1 MLRRHVLV
9 LAGVGLLASCKSEPA
24 RPGQASRQEV
34 TVFAAA
40 SLREAFTELT
50 RTFERAYPGAHV
62 VLSFAGSQTLRSQ
75 IEHGAPADV
84 FASADEKQMAAL
96 GSAGRVRAPLLF
108 ANNELVVV
116 VARAKANTLRTLAEL
131 PNAERIVLGAPQVP
145 VGAYG
150 VKALEQLQGLFGP
163 DFRARVEARVVSREP
178 DVRQVLAKVSLGEA
192 DAGIVYRTD
201 ALSAKDQVAVLR
213 IPTKYNVIA
222 SYPIAV
228 TAGTNVPALAQAFV
242 DLVRSPDGAAVL
254 KQQGFTP
261 VGKVAIKP

>member
-1 MLRRHVLV
+1 MLRRHLLV
-9 LAGVGLLASCKSEPA
+9 LAGVALLEGCKSELP
-24 RPGQASRQEV
+24 RQGQVPQKDV

-40 SLREAFTELT
+40 SLREAFTELSH
-50 RTFERAYPGAHV
+50 TFEAAHPGARV

-75 IEHGAPADV
+75 IDHGAPADV
-84 FASADEKQMAAL
+84 FASADEKEMAAL
-96 GSAGRVRAPLLF
+96 GSARRVRAPLLF
-108 ANNELVVV
+108 ANNELVAV
-116 VARAKANTLRTLAEL
+116 VARAKADTLRTLAEL
-131 PNAERIVLGAPQVP
+131 PKAERIVLGAPQVP
-145 VGAYG
+145 VGAYS
-150 VKALEQLQGLFGP
+150 VEALGRLGGLFGP

-201 ALSAKDQVAVLR
+201 ALSAKDTVAVLG
-213 IPTKYNVIA
+213 IPAEHNVIA

-228 TAGTNVPALAQAFV
+228 TTDTKVPALAQAFV

-261 VGKVAIKP
+261 VGKVAKKP